1 MNIETYY
8 GMDMNPFRKDISIHK
23 LYESN
28 DYRQMTNRLDFLIRC
43 KGIGLFIGN
52 PGTGKTTCIRSL
64 LDGLNTSR
72 YKVVYICLT
81 TITPLEFYRTLN
93 DELGLEESHK
103 KNILFRQIQSE
114 LERLSKEHM
123 EVVIVI
129 DEAQFLSEMVLKEFI
144 MLFNFHYDSADYC
157 TVILTGQME
166 FIRKMRL
173 RSLEPFKQRTNINYT
188 MTGFI
193 EDEIG
198 GYIKDR
204 LKMVHCR
211 EDLFAEESYHTLFT
225 LMRGSLRILNLL
237 ISRSLI
243 IGMNRQAEQ
252 ITSEIIKDASEEI
265 SIE

>member
-1 MNIETYY
+1 
-8 GMDMNPFRKDISIHK
+8 MDMNPFRKDISIHK

-52 PGTGKTTCIRSL
+52 PGMGKTTCIRSL

-129 DEAQFLSEMVLKEFI
+129 DEAQFLSEMVLKEFTI
-144 MLFNFHYDSADYC
+144 QAISKGSDDVGKVHMQVEHDGHLYYGFGANTDIVTASVEAYIDC
-157 TVILTGQME
+157 IN
-166 FIRKMRL
+166 K
-173 RSLEPFKQRTNINYT
+173 FK
-188 MTGFI
+188 
-193 EDEIG
+193 
-198 GYIKDR
+198 K
-204 LKMVHCR
+204 
-211 EDLFAEESYHTLFT
+211 
-225 LMRGSLRILNLL
+225 
-237 ISRSLI
+237 
-243 IGMNRQAEQ
+243 
-252 ITSEIIKDASEEI
+252 
-265 SIE
+265 